1 MLNSVSILIQV
12 CERASRVSQLPIST
26 VILLIRYRL
35 TPLIAAVF
43 SRTFHRNMT
52 EPGICCRSVTL
63 DGAVCLSA
71 REDGEFIRFLFTD
84 MRREKTREELNQLFY
99 PDLSRM
105 TAGEKGEL
113 YGTEYL
119 VCKQIIR
126 DHDEFAGRRGCRINA
141 EPGKEGGFTIYFT
154 LPKK

>member
-1 MLNSVSILIQV
+1 MCIRDRYKGNKAHIDFKIQPLEGRITGDWNQLRFLLENLIDEA
-12 CERASRVSQLPIST
+12 C
-26 VILLIRYRL
+26 
-35 TPLIAAVF
+35 
-43 SRTFHRNMT
+43 
-52 EPGICCRSVTL
+52 SVTL

>member
-52 EPGICCRSVTL
+52 EPGICCRSVIMFYTRFNIYHIPRMQNLRFFAPLLRFTL
-63 DGAVCLSA
+63 QMLRS
-71 REDGEFIRFLFTD
+71 
-84 MRREKTREELNQLFY
+84 
-99 PDLSRM
+99 
-105 TAGEKGEL
+105 
-113 YGTEYL
+113 
-119 VCKQIIR
+119 
-126 DHDEFAGRRGCRINA
+126 
-141 EPGKEGGFTIYFT
+141 FTILRYLT
-154 LPKK
+154 SVNSPRTSWSQLNAGKMSIRLL